1 MGCLFCCKKK
11 KKIVELEDP
20 LFRESNLSKN
30 EPINENKDITITVQN
45 GKSENQIK
53 EGKIDEE
60 TTIEIKEQKEEKP
73 NYIIVENTKYSEKG
87 LNLNENIGDDELLLK
102 EDSPLLCEYEKG
114 VVTFTINGFINLY
127 NSLWDLQN
135 YKSIYDK
142 DDLSILIR
150 YEGTPMNSKFYLI
163 KVIYKLKK
171 SDLKYNKDIE
181 SIMDYC
187 YDINLRMLWDDALK
201 LYERYEGNDKA
212 FIICTWAKSPA
223 FFISERETIEK
234 KI

>member
-11 KKIVELEDP
+11 KKIAELEDP

-45 GKSENQIK
+45 GKSENKIK
-53 EGKIDEE
+53 EDKIDEE
-60 TTIEIKEQKEEKP
+60 IKIEVNEQKKEKP

-171 SDLKYNKDIE
+171 SDLKYNNDID
-181 SIMDYC
+181 SIIDYC
-187 YDINLRMLWDDALK
+187 YDVKFRMLWDDALK
-201 LYERYEGNDKA
+201 AYERYEGTDKA
-212 FIICTWAKSPA
+212 FIICTWGKSPV
-223 FFISERETIEK
+223 FFC
-234 KI
+234 